1 MITWGREVLFT
12 LRKIA
17 NLLEKIEAN
26 QRTIMREG
34 RSGKKFVA
42 TGPHNS

>member
-1 MITWGREVLFT
+1 MISWGKEVLFT

-26 QRTIMREG
+26 QRAIMRANKVG
-34 RSGKKFVA
+34 GKFIA
-42 TGPHNS
+42 TGPQNS